1 MENEKLI
8 KMFNLT
14 LKRRETLL
22 FILIVVINNL
32 IFILAIC
39 GLDIFRIFSTFI
51 GEYGLFIME
60 NEESFIHLMD

>member
-1 MENEKLI
+1 MENEKLM

-22 FILIVVINNL
+22 FLLIVVINNL
-32 IFILAIC
+32 ICILAIC
-39 GLDIFRIFSTFI
+39 GLDISRIFSIFI

-60 NEESFIHLMD
+60 NEELFIHLMD